1 MTAVAYLPLMDA
13 IRLSPPRR
21 LSLPVSNRWGAGR
34 MSVLDFGDPKR
45 PVDMIFVHANGFNAL
60 TYRTLLAP
68 LSGSLRIWAPDLR
81 GHGGTTLPAEGGG
94 RRDWHDHRDD
104 LVALLDTLD
113 GPPVVLAGHSMGG
126 TTALLAAAERPGRV
140 GGLVLLDPV
149 IWSRWAVAAF
159 QLPLLDRIAS
169 RIPLVRN
176 ALRRRKVFDN
186 REQAMAAYLGRGAFR
201 GWPERVLADYIA
213 DGLIETP
220 DGFTLA
226 CDPAWEASN
235 YAAQSHDPWRALKR
249 LDCPVTVLKAEG
261 VSPCHLSGS
270 SSPGLTRGPRG
281 RPHVTVG
288 TVPGGT
294 HFFPMLQADIA
305 RDALFDAAV

>member
-1 MTAVAYLPLMDA
+1 MDA

-21 LSLPVSNRWGAGR
+21 LSLPVSNRWGEGQ

-45 PVDMIFVHANGFNAL
+45 PVDLVFVHANGFNAL

-81 GHGGTTLPAEGGG
+81 GHGGTSLPAEGGG

-104 LVALLDTLD
+104 LVALLDALD

-126 TTALLAAAERPGRV
+126 TSALLAAAERPGRV
-140 GGLVLLDPV
+140 GGMVLLDPV

-176 ALRRRKVFDN
+176 ALRRRAVFDS
-186 REQAMAAYLGRGAFR
+186 REQAMAAYLGRGAFK
-201 GWPERVLADYIA
+201 GWPEMMLADYLA
-213 DGLIETP
+213 DGLVETP

-235 YAAQSHDPWRALKR
+235 YAAQGHDPWRALKR

-261 VSPCHLSGS
+261 SSPCHLSEN
-270 SSPGLTRGPRG
+270 TRGL
-281 RPHVTVG
+281 PHVTVG
-288 TVPGGT
+288 TVHGGT
-294 HFFPMLQADIA
+294 HFFPMLQADVA

>member
-1 MTAVAYLPLMDA
+1 MDA

-21 LSLPVSNRWGAGR
+21 LSLPVSNRRGAGR

-45 PVDMIFVHANGFNAL
+45 PVDLIFVHANGFNAL

-104 LVALLDTLD
+104 LVALLDVLD
-113 GPPVVLAGHSMGG
+113 GPPVILAGHSMGG
-126 TTALLAAAERPGRV
+126 TSALLAAAERPDRV

-169 RIPLVRN
+169 RIPLVKS
-176 ALRRRKVFDN
+176 ALRRRAVFDS

-201 GWPERVLADYIA
+201 GWPEMVLADYLA
-213 DGLIETP
+213 DGLVEAH

-249 LDCPVTVLKAEG
+249 LDCPVTVLKGEAG
-261 VSPCHLSGS
+261 STCHLSEN
-270 SSPGLTRGPRG
+270 PRG
-281 RPHVTVG
+281 LPQVTVG
-288 TVPGGT
+288 TVQGGT